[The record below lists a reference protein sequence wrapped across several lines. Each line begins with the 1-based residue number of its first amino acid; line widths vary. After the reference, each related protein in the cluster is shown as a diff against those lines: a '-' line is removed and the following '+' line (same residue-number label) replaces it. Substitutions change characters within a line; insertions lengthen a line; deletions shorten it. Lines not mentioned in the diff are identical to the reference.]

1 MRNAPLIIVYT
12 ASTDTQ
18 PSQMERAEPKYGAM
32 DSDST
37 LPEEDIR
44 ENTNGTDP
52 PPDGGVRAWS
62 QVFAGHLIVAIAWG
76 YPSSFG
82 VFQTYY
88 EHTLPYSPSDI
99 SWIGGVQVFALLFI
113 STLSGRAT
121 DAGLARPVVFVGSI
135 IILVGTFTTS
145 LATEYWQIFLA
156 QGLCVGIGL
165 GLIWL
170 PSITLISHYFVRKRV
185 LAVTTAATGTST
197 GGMIFPAM
205 IQYLT
210 PKIGAFPSLSSVPG
224 NFYVKISRFSM
235 GGRSG
240 AWPSWYFSCL
250 S

>member
-1 MRNAPLIIVYT
+1 M
-12 ASTDTQ
+12 DTQ
-18 PSQMERAEPKYGAM
+18 SSQMERAEPKYGAM
-32 DSDST
+32 DSDSA
-37 LPEEDIR
+37 LPEDDIR
-44 ENTNGTDP
+44 ENTNDADP

-99 SWIGGVQVFALLFI
+99 SWIGGVQVFAILFI
-113 STLSGRAT
+113 SAVSGRAT
-121 DAGLARPVVFVGSI
+121 DAGLARPIVFLGSI
-135 IILVGTFTTS
+135 IILIGTFTTS

-156 QGLCVGIGL
+156 QGLCVGLGL

-185 LAVTTAATGTST
+185 LALTTAATGTST

-210 PKIGAFPSLSSVPG
+210 PKIGVLPPTFQC
-224 NFYVKISRFSM
+224 SRKFL
-235 GGRSG
+235 
-240 AWPSWYFSCL
+240 C
-250 S
+250 